1 MKSDPLRRAG
11 CARWPLWLGVCLLP
25 LWAQAQTSEPV
36 VTAASTPADNTPTTP
51 RGERTQEPAEP
62 RFDVAL
68 EAGGDD
74 LRDFLLR
81 HMELMRYRTLRDLD
95 AAELERLLGR
105 ATENLQDL
113 LGTLGRFAPQ
123 IQIDPPVPTGPSPLG
138 TVRIRIEPGPTT
150 TVAQVNL
157 YFRGDIAANP
167 QALDQRA
174 AIESAWTLKPGQTF
188 TQADWSSAKA
198 ASTRALTTLRYPTGR
213 VFNSLADIDPT
224 DHSVRLNVEFDSGAP
239 LRFGELRVEGV
250 ERYDR
255 EMVERLVRLSG
266 VTPGSDFDQSLLQ
279 NARQRIADSGYF
291 ESVNL
296 SVDPQEGQSTAP
308 VVVQVREG
316 LRQKLVLGVG
326 GSTDSG
332 ARLSIEHT
340 HHRVPGIGWR
350 ALSKL
355 QLERADQLLSTEWSA
370 PLNDKGWRWIA
381 SAQAARQIDGFDTT
395 TSQRARLGQA
405 QTTPGLDRS
414 FFLQYDRALAVNS
427 AIDSLAPS
435 RAESSITGNYAWTTR
450 RFDTTPFP
458 NRGFGLG
465 VEMGAGYTL
474 EGSRRPFGR
483 TVARWLGYLPLGQ
496 AAGTGGSTT
505 PLGVARPAKDVP
517 GGAGRLVMRLEGGAV
532 WAKGDTPV
540 PETQL
545 FLTGGDTSVR
555 GYGLRD
561 IGVPQA
567 DGGVSPGRYMA
578 VASVEWQR
586 PIWRNGVR
594 SPWET
599 VLFIDAGAVAE
610 KPADLDP
617 RLGVGGGLRYNS
629 PVGPLRMDIGYGVK
643 TRDWR
648 LHFNVGFSF

>member
-1 MKSDPLRRAG
+1 M
-11 CARWPLWLGVCLLP
+11 
-25 LWAQAQTSEPV
+25 
-36 VTAASTPADNTPTTP
+36 
-51 RGERTQEPAEP
+51 
-62 RFDVAL
+62 
-68 EAGGDD
+68 
-74 LRDFLLR
+74 
-81 HMELMRYRTLRDLD
+81 
-95 AAELERLLGR
+95 
-105 ATENLQDL
+105 
-113 LGTLGRFAPQ
+113 
-123 IQIDPPVPTGPSPLG
+123 
-138 TVRIRIEPGPTT
+138 
-150 TVAQVNL
+150 
-157 YFRGDIAANP
+157 
-167 QALDQRA
+167 
-174 AIESAWTLKPGQTF
+174 
-188 TQADWSSAKA
+188 
-198 ASTRALTTLRYPTGR
+198 
-213 VFNSLADIDPT
+213 
-224 DHSVRLNVEFDSGAP
+224 
-239 LRFGELRVEGV
+239 
-250 ERYDR
+250 
-255 EMVERLVRLSG
+255 
-266 VTPGSDFDQSLLQ
+266 
-279 NARQRIADSGYF
+279 
-291 ESVNL
+291 
-296 SVDPQEGQSTAP
+296 
-308 VVVQVREG
+308 
-316 LRQKLVLGVG
+316 
-326 GSTDSG
+326 
-332 ARLSIEHT
+332 
-340 HHRVPGIGWR
+340 PGIGWR

-370 PLNDKGWRWIA
+370 PLNDKGWRWIT

-395 TSQRARLGQA
+395 TSQRVRLGQA

-427 AIDSLAPS
+427 AIRSLSPS
-435 RAESSITGNYAWTTR
+435 RAEASITGNYAWTTR

-465 VEMGAGYTL
+465 VEMGAGTTL

-496 AAGTGGSTT
+496 AAGTGSSPT

-586 PIWRNGVR
+586 PIWRSGVR

-617 RLGVGGGLRYNS
+617 HLGVGGGLRYNS